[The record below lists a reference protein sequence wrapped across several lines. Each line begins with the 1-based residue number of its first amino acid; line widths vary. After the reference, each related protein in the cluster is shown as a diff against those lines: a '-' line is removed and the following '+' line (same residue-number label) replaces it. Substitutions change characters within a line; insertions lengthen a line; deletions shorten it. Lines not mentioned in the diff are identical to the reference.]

1 MLKSIVNA
9 LAAVFLMTAAV
20 IPTHAVDLKLLIDDT
35 TSVIP
40 TEVTYRLSP
49 EGLEVKGWVAKRHP
63 HSGRML
69 GHVEIRLLD
78 ASGTVLAEKDTY
90 MVHYS
95 PTRSNPQKASFS
107 TLVPEVPNGT
117 AAIEVAHRVGKGTTQ
132 R

>member
-1 MLKSIVNA
+1 MLKLTFNA

-20 IPTHAVDLKLLIDDT
+20 ISAHAADLKLLIDET

-40 TEVTYRLSP
+40 TEVTYEVSP
-49 EGLEVKGWVAKRHP
+49 EGLEVKGWVAKRQP
-63 HSGRML
+63 HAGRML

-78 ASGTVLAEKDTY
+78 DAGSVLAQKDTY
-90 MVHYS
+90 MVRYS
-95 PTRSNPQKASFS
+95 PTRANPQKASFR
-107 TLVPEVPNGT
+107 TLVPHVPPGT